1 MNDISAGPNPAIQV
15 RVQDNLLS
23 AIESFRRGEVD
34 IPTRP
39 EAVRRLLCRA
49 LNLAN
54 CSNIIGQE
62 GNRLPTK

>member
-49 LNLAN
+49 LNLAD
-54 CSNIIGQE
+54 CSSVIDQE
-62 GNRLPTK
+62 GNRSPTR